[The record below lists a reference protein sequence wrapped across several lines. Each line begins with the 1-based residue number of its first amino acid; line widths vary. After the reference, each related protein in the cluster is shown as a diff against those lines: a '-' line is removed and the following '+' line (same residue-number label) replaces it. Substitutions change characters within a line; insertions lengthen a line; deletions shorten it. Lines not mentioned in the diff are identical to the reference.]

1 MSEAQE
7 MLTTKDLASR
17 LRVSEDTALRLMQ
30 TTPGVV
36 RLGSG
41 ARSLY
46 RMPERVFD
54 VLIIRASKG
63 GRKQ

>member
-1 MSEAQE
+1 MSETQE
-7 MLTTKDLASR
+7 MLTTKDLALR

-30 TTPGVV
+30 KTAGVV
-36 RLGSG
+36 RFGSG
-41 ARSLY
+41 ARNLY

-54 VLIIRASKG
+54 ALMVRASKE